1 MGATLEGLGL
11 ILTGIGAILCIV
23 CAGLAVNMNRSVRS
37 HDRVVEELRDASG
50 KLEKANSELIQ
61 TKDRLERLDAVK
73 TDFITIASHE
83 LRTPLTQVRG
93 YIDILD
99 AMNESGMMNREQ
111 MTKMA
116 GNLRKAS
123 DRMERLIG
131 DMLDVSQLDT
141 DAMDLRFSKTS
152 VESMMKVAIEPLIEA
167 VTQRKLS
174 LVSRGLRSLPAI
186 EADMQRVV
194 QAFRNVVGNAVKY
207 TPDGGQINITGAVQK
222 NAKTGEDEV
231 KIMIEDTGIG
241 IDPRYHELIFEK
253 FFRIGDPS
261 LHSTGATKFMGAGPG
276 LGLTI
281 ARGVIQ
287 GHGGQITVESRG
299 EDRQNFPGTTFIIT
313 LPLKPPEDAR
323 SVAPFERPTIP
334 NLALARP
341 RARV

>member
-1 MGATLEGLGL
+1 
-11 ILTGIGAILCIV
+11 V
-23 CAGLAVNMNRSVRS
+23 CAALAVNMNRSIRS
-37 HDRVVEELRDASG
+37 HDRVVEELRDASS
-50 KLEKANSELIQ
+50 KLESANKELIQ
-61 TKDRLERLDAVK
+61 TRDRLEKLDAVK

-99 AMNESGMMNREQ
+99 AMNESGTMNREQ

-141 DAMDLRFSKTS
+141 DAMDLRFGKTS

-174 LVSRGLRSLPAI
+174 MTSRGLRTLPPV
-186 EADMQRVV
+186 EADMQRMV

-207 TPDGGQINITGAVQK
+207 TPDGGQINIMGELQK
-222 NAKTGEDEV
+222 NATTKQDEI
-231 KIMIEDTGIG
+231 KITIEDTGIG

-253 FFRIGDPS
+253 FFRVGDPS
-261 LHSTGATKFMGAGPG
+261 LHSTGSTKFMGAGPG

-287 GHGGQITVESRG
+287 GHGGTITVYSER
-299 EDRQNFPGTTFIIT
+299 EDRQNFPGTTFVIT
-313 LPLKPPEDAR
+313 LPLQPPADAK

-341 RARV
+341 RVSTQ

>member
-1 MGATLEGLGL
+1 M
-11 ILTGIGAILCIV
+11 ILTGFGALLCIV
-23 CAGLAVNMNRSVRS
+23 CAVLAVNMNRSIGN
-37 HDRVVEELRDASG
+37 HNRVFEELREASG
-50 KLEKANSELIQ
+50 KLESANRELMQ
-61 TKDRLERLDAVK
+61 TKERLERLDSVK

-99 AMNESGMMNREQ
+99 AMNESGMSNREQ

-116 GNLRKAS
+116 SNLRKAS

-174 LVSRGLRSLPAI
+174 MTSRGLRNLPPV
-186 EADMQRVV
+186 EADMQRMV
-194 QAFRNVVGNAVKY
+194 QAFRNIVGNAVKY
-207 TPDGGQINITGAVQK
+207 TPDGGQISIAGELQK
-222 NAKTGEDEV
+222 NASTKQDEI
-231 KIMIEDTGIG
+231 KITIEDTGIG

-253 FFRIGDPS
+253 FFRIGDPG
-261 LHSTGATKFMGAGPG
+261 LHSTGSTKFMGAGPG

-287 GHGGQITVESRG
+287 GHGGTISVQSQR
-299 EDRQNFPGTTFIIT
+299 EDKREFPGTTFTII
-313 LPLKPPEDAR
+313 LPLQPPESAT
-323 SVAPFERPTIP
+323 VAPFERPTIP
-334 NLALARP
+334 SLALARP
-341 RARV
+341 RQST